1 MQPITS
7 PSSVFK
13 NPTAPAACLTRVN
26 PALYTWCNLCRP
38 CPLVYSFCAL
48 QVRAP
53 LEKKLA
59 EEPTFLQTLAADI
72 AKLAAELAALG
83 VAVNGSA

>member
-1 MQPITS
+1 M
-7 PSSVFK
+7 
-13 NPTAPAACLTRVN
+13 
-26 PALYTWCNLCRP
+26 
-38 CPLVYSFCAL
+38 
-48 QVRAP
+48 RAP

-59 EEPTFLQTLAADI
+59 EEPAFLQTLAADI